1 MVRHITVT
9 TSFSPTAFDKCSRAG
24 ASNGEHPMA
33 KLTKHTP
40 PPAPPR
46 EISAKPVVF
55 DPTPKEERR
64 PEPVDMDAA
73 ILSELKHELAIAS
86 IVMHVW
92 KTKPRIFRMICIA
105 VDVDYMDIYEW
116 AKEKLRCT

>member
-1 MVRHITVT
+1 
-9 TSFSPTAFDKCSRAG
+9 
-24 ASNGEHPMA
+24 MA
-33 KLTKHTP
+33 KLTRNTP

-46 EISAKPVVF
+46 ELNPLPVVF

-64 PEPVDMDAA
+64 PQPVDMDAA
-73 ILSELKHELAIAS
+73 ILNELKHELAIAS